1 MIHNIRQQKQQKG
14 KDLLP
19 LLMENN
25 QENKT
30 RSYKMRGVASC
41 SEDSELLLPYVNSLK
56 ESAALHAY

>member
-1 MIHNIRQQKQQKG
+1 
-14 KDLLP
+14 
-19 LLMENN
+19 MENN
-25 QENKT
+25 QDNKT